1 MTFVGAAVMLFGLL
15 LLILVDVPRRILRQ
29 LADLGPRHTS
39 EDRAPGGN
47 EKLWL

>member
-15 LLILVDVPRRILRQ
+15 LLILVDVPRRIARQ
-29 LADLGPRHTS
+29 LADLGPGRRRKN
-39 EDRAPGGN
+39 RAPGGN